1 MDDPA
6 TLSDR
11 QRQILHLVAAGWTS
25 PRIAG
30 HLGLSRR
37 TVENHRAHACRRL
50 GLRGNHALLRWAL
63 LHAVSDPAEPIE

>member
-1 MDDPA
+1 MGDPA
-6 TLSDR
+6 SLSDR

-25 PRIAG
+25 PHIAR
-30 HLGLSRR
+30 HLGLSPR

-63 LHAVSDPAEPIE
+63 LHAGVGPTEPIE